1 MKEACK
7 EVLRE
12 TLIAS
17 PALSITAY
25 LSNCFSIQP
34 KKKKWLPAS
43 FTVQVEAGAQ
53 RLNRSRQK

>member
-34 KKKKWLPAS
+34 KKKKKAAS
-43 FTVQVEAGAQ
+43 FLYSAGGG
-53 RLNRSRQK
+53 RGTETEQK

>member
-34 KKKKWLPAS
+34 KKKRLPAS

-53 RLNRSRQK
+53 RLNRSRQE

>member
-34 KKKKWLPAS
+34 KKKKKKAAS
-43 FTVQVEAGAQ
+43 FLYSAGGG
-53 RLNRSRQK
+53 RGTETEQK